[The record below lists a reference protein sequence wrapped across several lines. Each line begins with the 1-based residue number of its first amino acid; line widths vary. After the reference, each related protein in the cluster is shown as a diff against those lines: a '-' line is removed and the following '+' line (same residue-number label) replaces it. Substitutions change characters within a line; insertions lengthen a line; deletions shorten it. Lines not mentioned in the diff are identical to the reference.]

1 QITSCDCKPGILL
14 AQTRLKSA
22 GYTHLSGSLHC
33 DHLRLPSNPAA
44 IPLPVFLLTAQ
55 ATYQNPTRVFT
66 MKIISSAVFGS
77 LAIGSVSAILG
88 GQIVP
93 QGSKTYNANLRL
105 TADGNSVC
113 GGALISPDHVL
124 TAASCMGQGPAYVAV
139 GTHYVNGTKDGEQ
152 IKIASSQQHPKFY
165 GPNLKY
171 DLAVLTLEKPSK
183 FSPVQL
189 PKSDDTDLKLG
200 VWTTSMGWGSAN
212 PAETFEHSEELRS
225 VELGV
230 WKNEDCRKATN
241 FTYIDRTYVCA
252 GGIEGKGVS
261 FGDQGGPLIKE
272 NNPGDAD
279 DVLVGVLSYAVGH
292 ADKGK
297 PSVYTRVSTALEWIN
312 SFVKSQ

>member
-1 QITSCDCKPGILL
+1 
-14 AQTRLKSA
+14 
-22 GYTHLSGSLHC
+22 
-33 DHLRLPSNPAA
+33 
-44 IPLPVFLLTAQ
+44 
-55 ATYQNPTRVFT
+55 
-66 MKIISSAVFGS
+66 MKVISTAVFGS
-77 LAIGSVSAILG
+77 VAIGSVAAILG
-88 GQIVP
+88 GHVVP
-93 QGSKTYNANLRL
+93 QGSKTYTTNLRL

-113 GGALISPDHVL
+113 GGTLISPDHVL
-124 TAASCMGQGPAYVAV
+124 TAASCMGQGPAFVAV
-139 GTHYVNGTKDGEQ
+139 GTHYVNGSKDGEQ

-183 FSPVQL
+183 FTPVQL

-200 VWTTSMGWGSAN
+200 VWTTSLGWGSTN
-212 PAETFEHSEELRS
+212 PAESFEQSEELRG

-241 FTYIDRTYVCA
+241 FTYIDR
-252 GGIEGKGVS
+252 
-261 FGDQGGPLIKE
+261 GPLIKD
-272 NNPGDAD
+272 NNSGDAD

-312 SFVKSQ
+312 SFVKSH

>member
-1 QITSCDCKPGILL
+1 
-14 AQTRLKSA
+14 
-22 GYTHLSGSLHC
+22 
-33 DHLRLPSNPAA
+33 
-44 IPLPVFLLTAQ
+44 
-55 ATYQNPTRVFT
+55 
-66 MKIISSAVFGS
+66 MKIVSTAVFGS
-77 LAIGSVSAILG
+77 LAIGSVTAILG
-88 GQIVP
+88 GEIVP
-93 QGSKTYNANLRL
+93 QSSKTYTTNLRL

-124 TAASCMGQGPAYVAV
+124 TAASCMGQGPAFVAV

-183 FSPVQL
+183 ISPVQL

-200 VWTTSMGWGSAN
+200 VWTISMGWGSAN
-212 PAETFEHSEELRS
+212 PSEIFEHSEELRS
-225 VELGV
+225 VELG
-230 WKNEDCRKATN
+230 
-241 FTYIDRTYVCA
+241 
-252 GGIEGKGVS
+252 GKGVS
-261 FGDQGGPLIKE
+261 FGEQGGPLIKE

-312 SFVKSQ
+312 SFIKSQ